1 MYGNL
6 IQDKVTDF
14 EVVVGLKE
22 ADKPEM
28 INFKNYELAIN
39 MLNKHVTK
47 PSSIRIH
54 ADVDMDGIG
63 AAYIV
68 QEFLNELG
76 CVGRIKSCINKD
88 KEHGLCSKHI
98 NYVNDNAKCDLFII
112 VDSSSN
118 DIEIIKELNCDVLVI
133 DHHAVNHKEY
143 TGKTKGGNYVIIN
156 NMLDNEEGGY
166 KADSA
171 MSGALVVYELFRHY
185 ENRYCDK
192 SILEGRMLYQWVGV
206 TLISDVIKTSNN
218 RNQWYMQKTVHNM
231 DVEPSLSRMLHKLTQ
246 FEAFLTKSFIGF
258 TLAPLFN
265 KAIRAGASQH
275 ALSIALGFPDRVL
288 ELKQYEKIQQDIV
301 EKALDN
307 VEETSN
313 LCFRNLGIDNIHKNY
328 SGLIATKV
336 LDEYKKS
343 TIAYEHKGTYI
354 GGSFRGLYSNINYQE
369 ELEKLGIFAQGH
381 EGAFGV
387 KIPLDRVK
395 EVSNKIADIEKD
407 NHYRPYLTMCGIR
420 EDYRGVHHINDFDS
434 FRKDG
439 WLWKIGMANSTLSSS
454 EQILITTS
462 RDNITLERTEEK
474 YKIYKFFT
482 LECMA
487 FEEVV
492 TPFVNIYLEYG
503 KELRAFLRKETNL
516 K

>member
-1 MYGNL
+1 
-6 IQDKVTDF
+6 
-14 EVVVGLKE
+14 
-22 ADKPEM
+22 
-28 INFKNYELAIN
+28 
-39 MLNKHVTK
+39 MLFR
-47 PSSIRIH
+47 S
-54 ADVDMDGIG
+54 
-63 AAYIV
+63 
-68 QEFLNELG
+68 
-76 CVGRIKSCINKD
+76 
-88 KEHGLCSKHI
+88 
-98 NYVNDNAKCDLFII
+98 
-112 VDSSSN
+112 
-118 DIEIIKELNCDVLVI
+118 
-133 DHHAVNHKEY
+133 KEY

-265 KAIRAGASQH
+265 KAMRAGASQH

-420 EDYRGVHHINDFDS
+420 EDYRGD
-434 FRKDG
+434 RK
-439 WLWKIGMANSTLSSS
+439 S
-454 EQILITTS
+454 
-462 RDNITLERTEEK
+462 
-474 YKIYKFFT
+474 
-482 LECMA
+482 
-487 FEEVV
+487 VV
-492 TPFVNIYLEYG
+492 
-503 KELRAFLRKETNL
+503 
-516 K
+516 